1 MSDETRDTGDA
12 EQRPVDPPIIDL
24 NADEFNRIEEEG
36 SGAGMRRKI
45 FDLPVSH
52 YLISAVIACVAAGAI
67 IGVMMATGLVQPAD
81 GDADSIERRLATVET
96 TGSKINLQTGQ
107 LSAAMEELRR
117 TLKAETERLASFKD
131 AGEVARGD
139 AQQALAAV
147 EDLRGAV
154 ARIEDERKTQ
164 AGEVA
169 KLRDEIARLKSVA
182 AAPQSQATAPQSE
195 TQTEADQLAA
205 DLIALQTAIAE
216 GRPFEAELAA
226 LAAAMPKSEDIPA
239 AAAFARQGVP
249 SRATLLL
256 RLKATVE
263 ESTAA
268 EAESGGEE
276 SGIWDAVKKK
286 VTSVVRIRPLEDAAF
301 LDAARA
307 SVTMMEEGDLAAAIR
322 NLEQVSGTPPEPIRL
337 WIADASSRL
346 QLDLALERLSDAV
359 VREISRRT

>member
-24 NADEFNRIEEEG
+24 NADEFNRIEEDG

-107 LSAAMEELRR
+107 LSAAMEELRQ
-117 TLKAETERLASFKD
+117 TLKVETERLASFKD
-131 AGEVARGD
+131 AGEAARGD

-164 AGEVA
+164 AGEIT

-195 TQTEADQLAA
+195 TQTKADQLAA
-205 DLIALQTAIAE
+205 DLIALQSAIAE

-249 SRATLLL
+249 SRATLLV

-268 EAESGGEE
+268 EAESGEE

-307 SVTMMEEGDLAAAIR
+307 SVTMMEEGDFAAAIR